1 MPKNN
6 IKNLNIV
13 ELSVL
18 LWVDGEAGSNNGG
31 LLLNIKASAS
41 KRLIPVVSK
50 SLEQVEPS

>member
-13 ELSVL
+13 ALSVL
-18 LWVDGEAGSNNGG
+18 LCVDGEAGG
-31 LLLNIKASAS
+31 LLLNIKVSAS
-41 KRLIPVVSK
+41 MGLTPVVSK